1 MLRCLLYIDGNGPV
15 LRSDIYRDV
24 AAGAG
29 MMANISNLKD
39 LGLIDFYE
47 STVKGREM
55 IVLTERGKSTVTA
68 LRLMLGIASEEIPT
82 R

>member
-1 MLRCLLYIDGNGPV
+1 MLRCLLYIDGNAPV
-15 LRSDIYRDV
+15 LRKDIYRDV